1 MTEIQEGR
9 LVFRFD
15 NGCDVGKYDD
25 WAFYRNQ
32 FARVSHST
40 AVDFVCVHRE
50 ECWLVEVKDYSSHRR
65 TKPSE
70 LGDEVGRKV
79 RDTLAGLVAGSV
91 NANNA
96 DERTIARRA
105 CRSRALRV
113 ALHLEQ
119 PAHPPA
125 CIRRWTLP
133 TCRRSYANACVESTA
148 TRGSWMRHR
157 QPVRRSLCDGRRMPI
172 SFGKTPCPIASLS
185 DPVGKTRLSVRG
197 QGEMSSPRGIARF
210 RGFWAGFPKRGGA
223 VLESSGIRWCRPG
236 HARFRFGR

>member
-119 PAHPPA
+119 PAHPSRLHPQVDPA
-125 CIRRWTLP
+125 DVQAKL
-133 TCRRSYANACVESTA
+133 
-148 TRGSWMRHR
+148 R
-157 QPVRRSLCDGRRMPI
+157 QC
-172 SFGKTPCPIASLS
+172 
-185 DPVGKTRLSVRG
+185 VRG
-197 QGEMSSPRGIARF
+197 IDR
-210 RGFWAGFPKRGGA
+210 
-223 VLESSGIRWCRPG
+223 
-236 HARFRFGR
+236 HARVVDAASPTGPWSVVVR